1 MERLMCDCCLS
12 SAKAVGSSR
21 RCCQALV
28 RLFLLRA
35 QVARSVCADNDVF
48 TQITQNGPHRKRKKK
63 SKTQVYS
70 FFSFLSKTLKTHFAC
85 KYAKCLGIFWTAIHI
100 YRTTQKL
107 CGFTVASLHT
117 QALCRKM
124 DVSAGARW
132 WHSFLCTK
140 LPDAHTPCFDCWYGW
155 PHSNDLN
162 HLRSSATHFK
172 GLTEFIRVDRD
183 QCPQPWML
191 PDYSRGRDLSDWYD
205 WIQHSAL
212 ILLLIPLLWLG
223 PWGQM
228 SGMERRR

>member
-1 MERLMCDCCLS
+1 MQS
-12 SAKAVGSSR
+12 VWGF
-21 RCCQALV
+21 
-28 RLFLLRA
+28 FL
-35 QVARSVCADNDVF
+35 
-48 TQITQNGPHRKRKKK
+48 
-63 SKTQVYS
+63 
-70 FFSFLSKTLKTHFAC
+70 
-85 KYAKCLGIFWTAIHI
+85 TAIHI
-100 YRTTQKL
+100 YRPTQKL
-107 CGFTVASLHT
+107 CRFTVASLHT

-132 WHSFLCTK
+132 WHSFLCTR

-191 PDYSRGRDLSDWYD
+191 PDYSRGRDLFDWHD